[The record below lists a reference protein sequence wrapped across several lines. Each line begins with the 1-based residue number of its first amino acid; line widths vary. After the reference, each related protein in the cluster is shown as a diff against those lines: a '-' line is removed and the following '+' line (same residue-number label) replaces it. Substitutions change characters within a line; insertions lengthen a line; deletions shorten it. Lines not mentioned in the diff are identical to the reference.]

1 MSEKELSNGIPP
13 KGRSKPGPII
23 LAHGVLGFNRV
34 FFIRYFNG
42 VVRQLREK
50 GYEVYSTKV
59 SRAGKIAKRA
69 SELKEA
75 ILAIPELYDRLKALE
90 KGNTG
95 ADTGNGRIPGL
106 NIIAHSMGGLDA
118 RYMITHLGMST
129 YVDSLTT
136 ISTPHT
142 HDPVIDLIPSALGE
156 ELKIIDILKKLFIDM
171 EAFGDLT
178 TPSILEFNENTPNV
192 QGVKY
197 FSYGGAKDYIH
208 RREFFH
214 TSFQYLTENF
224 GPNDG
229 MVTVE
234 GSKWGKYI
242 KTVEADHLEQI
253 GWGNFMNIPE
263 NLKVPEK
270 LRKLSLKFIRRF
282 NDGYFDHLSFYQEI
296 ADMLSRETV

>member
-1 MSEKELSNGIPP
+1 MSK
-13 KGRSKPGPII
+13 
-23 LAHGVLGFNRV
+23 
-34 FFIRYFNG
+34 
-42 VVRQLREK
+42 
-50 GYEVYSTKV
+50 
-59 SRAGKIAKRA
+59 AGSIAKRA
-69 SELKEA
+69 NELKET
-75 ILAIPELYDRLKALE
+75 ILGIPELSDRLKALE
-90 KGNTG
+90 NRNSGSNMG
-95 ADTGNGRIPGL
+95 SSRVPGL

-118 RYMITHLGMST
+118 RYMISRLGMAP

-142 HDPVIDLIPSALGE
+142 HDPVIDLIPSAFGE
-156 ELKIIDILKKLFIDM
+156 ELKVIDILKKLFIDM

-178 TPSILEFNENTPNV
+178 TTSIQEFNENTPDAP
-192 QGVKY
+192 GVKY
-197 FSYGGAKDYIH
+197 FSYAGAKKYIH

-229 MVTVE
+229 LVTVE

-242 KTVEADHLEQI
+242 RTIDADHLEQI
-253 GWGNFMNIPE
+253 GWGNFINIPE

-282 NDGYFDHLSFYQEI
+282 NDGYFDHLSFYVEI
-296 ADMLSRETV
+296 AEMLSKETR